1 MSDLAVW
8 MQYCPPQACWG
19 SLGRSELRVNGLEKL
34 GVASLM
40 TERKEV
46 DVGSAKTNRNVV
58 AWEHSTTRFQN
69 LSLLPTCCLPGQRN
83 ETTNVVLGTSECRN
97 TSVSSV
103 NRKEGVLRRR
113 EGIGMCLD

>member
-1 MSDLAVW
+1 VRPERRGVGAEVW
-8 MQYCPPQACWG
+8 KVKRIFY
-19 SLGRSELRVNGLEKL
+19 LHFILL
-34 GVASLM
+34 GV
-40 TERKEV
+40 EIE
-46 DVGSAKTNRNVV
+46 
-58 AWEHSTTRFQN
+58 TRFQN